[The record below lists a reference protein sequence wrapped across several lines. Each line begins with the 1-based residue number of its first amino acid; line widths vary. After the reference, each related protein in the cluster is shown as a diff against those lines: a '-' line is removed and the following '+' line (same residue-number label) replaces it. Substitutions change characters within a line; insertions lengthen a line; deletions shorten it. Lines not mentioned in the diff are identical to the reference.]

1 VPLNSYAKI
10 QKRMNQFE
18 AAIFD
23 MDGVI
28 VDNHIYH
35 VKAWAEFCRQQNI
48 PFNELT
54 FRTKYFGKTNQSIF
68 RELVDGKLS
77 NRQIDLLAEEK
88 EQIYRNIYIDYM
100 SPVKGLV
107 PFISNLRKRGFKT
120 AVATSAPKSNLD
132 FVLDQLN
139 IRHLFDVV
147 IDSSMINES
156 KPNPEIYLRASE
168 NLNID
173 PKNCL
178 VFEDSIS
185 GIQSAHNAGME
196 VIAILTTHKS
206 EELPKTKLQVYDF
219 TEIPK
224 TMI

>member
-1 VPLNSYAKI
+1 
-10 QKRMNQFE
+10 MNQIK

-48 PFNELT
+48 PFDELT
-54 FRTKYFGKTNQSIF
+54 FRTKYFGKTNHSIF
-68 RELVDGKLS
+68 RELVDPNLT
-77 NRQIDLLAEEK
+77 NHQIDILAEEK
-88 EQIYRNIYIDYM
+88 EQIYRDIYIDFIA
-100 SPVKGLV
+100 PVNGLV
-107 PFISNLRKRGFKT
+107 PFLTSLRAKGIKT

-139 IRHLFDVV
+139 IRQLFEVV
-147 IDSSMINES
+147 VDSSMITES
-156 KPNPEIYLRASE
+156 KPNPEIYLKASALLKIEPE
-168 NLNID
+168 NCI
-173 PKNCL
+173 

-185 GIQSAHNAGME
+185 GIQSAQNAGME

-206 EELPKTKLQVYDF
+206 EELPKTKFQFYDF
-219 TEIPK
+219 TEIPDSL
-224 TMI
+224 I